1 MRSLALVLAASL
13 LTGGCAVKSYTIPSS
28 ELARLSQAPPET
40 RGQRVRVVQD
50 VLASDV
56 PEAPVVTGDTQVV
69 IIPNVSIS
77 GQVGG
82 SSHYR
87 GGGGGHIGGGG
98 GGGGDG
104 KGWAIVVLVVA
115 ATALVVAA
123 AVEGSRFDGYAQLHP
138 MHPVHLIGNDG
149 GYMVLPLAQIDPEA
163 VAWTR
168 KAIVRSSEGPWRPLE
183 RAPLDRAG
191 VSYAMFGGFGSLK
204 SVDGSIKNGPAWN
217 IQLGG
222 YVTQDVGIM
231 ASWSFGWRDNSLG
244 DTLFETRL
252 TGEIQAMP
260 VKLGILHLGL
270 FGGIG
275 YAWRFED
282 AYFPI
287 GSQTFWLEGNDSSLA
302 LEGGPLLQL
311 DINTRVAITGRLALT
326 RAHDEQQ
333 TSAMI
338 GLSVY

>member
-28 ELARLSQAPPET
+28 ELARLSQVPPET
-40 RGQRVRVVQD
+40 RGQHVRVVQD

-56 PEAPVVTGDTQVV
+56 PEAPAVTDETQVV
-69 IIPNVSIS
+69 IIPNISIS

-82 SSHYR
+82 SSHGYHGS
-87 GGGGGHIGGGG
+87 GGGSLGG

-104 KGWAIVVLVVA
+104 KGWAVVVLVVA

-149 GYMVLPLAQIDPEA
+149 GYAIVPLAQIDPET

-168 KAIVRSSEGPWRPLE
+168 KAIVRSTEGPWRPLE

-204 SVDGSIKNGPAWN
+204 SSDGSVERGPAWN

-222 YVTQDVGIM
+222 YATQEIGIM
-231 ASWSFGWRDNSLG
+231 ASWSFGWRDNTYG
-244 DTLFETRL
+244 NTLFETRL
-252 TGEIQAMP
+252 TGELQAMP
-260 VKLGILHLGL
+260 VQLGILHLGV
-270 FGGIG
+270 FGGVG
-275 YAWRFED
+275 YAWRFEEIRIPLGGQNFRYD
-282 AYFPI
+282 A
-287 GSQTFWLEGNDSSLA
+287 NDSSLA

-326 RAHDEQQ
+326 RAHEDQQ

-338 GLSVY
+338 GISVY